1 MAKKFDSVPQEMQE
15 KYEQIIALT
24 DTFSQKYLNEEYAQ
38 LIRFAT
44 VALSR
49 QRPSPL
55 ASGKA
60 NTWACAITHAIGM
73 VNFLYDASQTPHINA
88 GEIYKI
94 FGISSSTG
102 QAKSKIVRDSLQMY
116 QMDPNWSLPSKI
128 DDNPMTWL
136 VSVNGFI
143 LDARTAPVDVQEK
156 LVAMGVI
163 PHVPSRGQENNPIN
177 ITKPTAAKNLAPK
190 NSTVAKPVSEN
201 KSSSDVN
208 TLYELD
214 VFITDGPMTDKFIK
228 KNPVV
233 SRRIEITGD
242 STLKELHQIIF
253 KAFNRSD
260 EHLFEFQV
268 GGSGPHDPKAR
279 RYTRQ
284 SAIDETAHSA
294 SQTTIDSLGLSI
306 NESFSYWF
314 DFGDDWWHQIDVIT
328 IGKKS
333 PTGKYPKIAQREG
346 ASPPQYANFG

>member
-1 MAKKFDSVPQEMQE
+1 MAKKSDSVPQEMQE
-15 KYEQIIALT
+15 KYAQIIALT
-24 DTFSQKYLNEEYAQ
+24 NTFSQQYLNEEYAQ
-38 LIRFAT
+38 LIRLAT
-44 VALSR
+44 AALCR
-49 QRPSPL
+49 KRPSPL

-73 VNFLYDASQTPHINA
+73 VNFLYDSSQTPHISA

-136 VSVNGFI
+136 VSFNGFI

-156 LVAMGVI
+156 LVAIGVI
-163 PHVPSRGQENNPIN
+163 PYVPSRGQENNPIN
-177 ITKPTAAKNLAPK
+177 TTKPTTAKNLAAK
-190 NSTVAKPVSEN
+190 NSTLAEPISK
-201 KSSSDVN
+201 N
-208 TLYELD
+208 TPSTNINNLYELD
-214 VFITDGPMTDKFIK
+214 VFLTDGPMTDQFIK

-242 STLKELHQIIF
+242 STLQALHQIIF
-253 KAFNRSD
+253 KAFNRSE

-268 GGSGPHDPKAR
+268 GGSGPYDPQAR

-294 SQTTIDSLGLSI
+294 SQTTIDSLDLSI
-306 NESFSYWF
+306 NESFGYWF
-314 DFGDDWWHQIDVIT
+314 DFGDDWWHQINVVT
-328 IGKKS
+328 INNKV
-333 PTGKYPKIAQREG
+333 PTGKYPKITQRQG
-346 ASPPQYANFG
+346 ASPPQYADFG